1 MKNETANEAYQR
13 TRIDIHNLVS
23 HLDELLEAHRKR
35 QTAEP
40 KNWGLHGDLTFVYEH
55 LCEAVKFLGHL
66 EDDDI
71 ARALEEMRSMK

>member
-13 TRIDIHNLVS
+13 TRIDILHLVS
-23 HLDELLEAHRKR
+23 HLDDLLEAHDQR
-35 QTAEP
+35 QITEP

-55 LCEAVKFLGHL
+55 LSEAVKFLGHL

-71 ARALEEMRSMK
+71 VKTLEEMRPTK